1 MSVQRRRF
9 LLQVIVARR
18 KMLQEAGGIEKLME
32 KKQAGGTH
40 TRLAFLDLMLGM
52 VEKGE
57 LDLEGLEEETNTFT
71 FEVTLLGYRASRR
84 LLQ

>member
-1 MSVQRRRF
+1 MLS

-18 KMLQEAGGIEKLME
+18 QMLQEAGGIEKLME

-71 FEVTLLGYRASRR
+71 FEVSL
-84 LLQ
+84 